1 MIFHY
6 SFKTPYMK
14 VSFLFIRFI
23 IAFATYCAIPL
34 SELQIYQY
42 SILQSHLPSLSSLHI
57 FKTSNEINQNTSRSI
72 IHIHFSLSTEKINS
86 NLYKALLENEEIE
99 MDMKSFLELKGIS
112 LLSLE
117 VYQFI
122 PHQV

>member
-1 MIFHY
+1 M
-6 SFKTPYMK
+6 
-14 VSFLFIRFI
+14 
-23 IAFATYCAIPL
+23 
-34 SELQIYQY
+34 
-42 SILQSHLPSLSSLHI
+42 
-57 FKTSNEINQNTSRSI
+57 NQNTSRSI

-99 MDMKSFLELKGIS
+99 MEMKSFLELKGIS